1 MLDREACERRVYRLA
16 ALLTGNPREAL
27 RVISAVVGAQPDL
40 RRLDDAHM
48 DRLTVLR
55 SREIAPAI
63 LADPSIPRPVAEGLA
78 ALTAQQREAW
88 VFNHVYRLELREM
101 ARAMD
106 CSTRAAQRHLDLAEQ
121 AMGQATGGQP
131 EAAARALL
139 RYAMSLEVP
148 EFYRARRRRRLRL
161 RRIVRIAAIVLIAAL
176 LTAAFG
182 IVGWLVIDAT
192 GPPAGPPPTESQPA
206 GPAATDATPADR
218 E

>member
-16 ALLTGNPREAL
+16 ALLTGKPRAAT

-55 SREIAPAI
+55 SREIDTAI
-63 LADPSIPRPVAEGLA
+63 LAEPSIPRPVAEGLA
-78 ALTAQQREAW
+78 SLTAQQREAW
-88 VFNHVYRLELREM
+88 VFSAVYRLELREM

-106 CSTRAAQRHLDLAEQ
+106 CSTRAAQRHLDLAEA
-121 AMGQATGGQP
+121 AMARATGGRVR
-131 EAAARALL
+131 EAAEALL
-139 RYAMSLEVP
+139 RYSMSLEVP

-161 RRIVRIAAIVLIAAL
+161 RLALRIAGIVLIIAL

-182 IVGWLVIDAT
+182 IVGWLVLEA
-192 GPPAGPPPTESQPA
+192 GRPPE
-206 GPAATDATPADR
+206 GPALPGAGGNDVAEPAPEADR